1 MNTVPNYQEL
11 LAETYSENAK
21 NLLVDFEDYDEN
33 QHLDGY
39 EEREYSN
46 YKVPD
51 PDKFNQFQGDRGV
64 PENVVQVKPLDKGK
78 GTVKRDTDVRNVV
91 LNIDSSF
98 RANSVPTNSDGT
110 TTVSQTSWFLFGSS
124 RIYKNISSVK
134 LTSVEFPN
142 TFYSFSASR
151 GNTSF
156 TLTITQGPK
165 IGIYNIVVPD
175 GNYQN
180 SDTVLTLDPTALIN
194 AIKKYITDA
203 VVDGGLGITGFNIT
217 YDNQVQKITFSYG
230 GSFSI
235 TFPDSNSNIYK
246 NGIGYNLGFYKKS
259 YSSAYSTIARSY
271 QITSDIL
278 PDAVQDKYIYIQIND
293 WNLIDRQDMNQTS
306 YPVFA
311 KIQLPGTKNTII
323 FDSNYINSTTKE
335 YFFQQPVNIQKMEIK
350 LLDALGNVID
360 TNGDNWSMTLEL
372 KQVNDYST
380 YEELNRL

>member
-1 MNTVPNYQEL
+1 MSAVPNYQEL
-11 LAETYSENAK
+11 LAETYQENAK
-21 NLLVDFEDYDEN
+21 NLLVEYEDYDEN
-33 QHLDGY
+33 QHIEGY
-39 EEREYSN
+39 AEDEYSN

-51 PDKFNQFQGDRGV
+51 PDKFNQFQGDRGI
-64 PENVVQVKPLDKGK
+64 PENVVQVKPVDKGK

-98 RANSVPTNSDGT
+98 RANAVPTAADGT
-110 TTVSQTSWFLFGSS
+110 TAVSQTSWFLFGSS

-156 TLTITQGPK
+156 TLTITQGPYL
-165 IGIYNIVVPD
+165 GTYEVVIPD

-180 SDTVLTLDPTALIN
+180 SDTVLTLDPTTLIST
-194 AIKKYITDA
+194 IQTQITA
-203 VVDGGLGITGFNIT
+203 SEANGGLNIPGFTLT
-217 YDNQVQKITFSYG
+217 YNSQTQKITLAFNA
-230 GSFSI
+230 SFTL
-235 TFPDSNSNIYK
+235 TFPQASSNVYG
-246 NGIGYNLGFYKKS
+246 NGIGYNLGLYKQTYTS
-259 YSSAYSTIARSY
+259 IRSGRLY
-271 QITSDIL
+271 QVTSDIL

-311 KIQLPGTKNTII
+311 KIQLPGTKNTVI

-350 LLDALGNVID
+350 LLDALGNVLN
-360 TNGDNWSMTLEL
+360 TNGENWSMTLEL
-372 KQVNDYST
+372 RQVNDYST

>member
-46 YKVPD
+46 YKVAD

-98 RANSVPTNSDGT
+98 RSNAVPTANDGS

-156 TLTITQGPK
+156 TLTINQGSK
-165 IGIYNIVVPD
+165 LGTYQVIIPD

-194 AIKKYITDA
+194 AIKTYITDTVA
-203 VVDGGLGITGFNIT
+203 NGGLGITGFNIT
-217 YDNQVQKITFSYG
+217 YDNQTQKITFSYPL
-230 GSFSI
+230 SFSI
-235 TFPDSNSNIYK
+235 VFPTSNSNVYK
-246 NGIGYNLGFYKKS
+246 NGIGYNLGFYKQS
-259 YSSAYSTIARSY
+259 YTSTAFRTQ

-360 TNGDNWSMTLEL
+360 TNGENWSMTLEL

>member
-1 MNTVPNYQEL
+1 MNTVPNYQEI
-11 LAETYSENAK
+11 LAETYQESAK

-33 QHLDGY
+33 QQIDGY
-39 EEREYSN
+39 AEEEYSN
-46 YKVPD
+46 YKVSD
-51 PDKFNQFQGDRGV
+51 PERFNQFQGDRGV
-64 PENVVQVKPLDKGK
+64 PENVVQVKPVDKGK

-98 RANSVPTNSDGT
+98 RANAVPTAADGT
-110 TTVSQTSWFLFGSS
+110 TAVSQTSWFLFGSS

-142 TFYSFSASR
+142 TFYSFSESR

-156 TLTITQGPK
+156 TLTINQGPSLGSYQVL
-165 IGIYNIVVPD
+165 IPD

-180 SDTVLTLDPTALIN
+180 SDTVLTLDPTTLIN
-194 AIKKYITDA
+194 TIKTEITTSVA
-203 VVDGGLGITGFNIT
+203 NGGLGLSAFNIT
-217 YDNQVQKITFSYG
+217 YDSQTQKITFSFNA
-230 GSFSI
+230 SFTI
-235 TFPDSNSNIYK
+235 TFPSSNSNVYR
-246 NGIGYNLGFYKKS
+246 NGIGYNLGFYKQS
-259 YSSAYSTIARSY
+259 YTSSVVGRTN

-311 KIQLPGTKNTII
+311 KIQLPGTKNTIV
-323 FDSNYINSTTKE
+323 FDSNYINSSTKE
-335 YFFQQPVNIQKMEIK
+335 YFFQQPVNIQKLEIK

-360 TNGDNWSMTLEL
+360 TNGENWSMTLEL

>member
-1 MNTVPNYQEL
+1 MNVPTYQEL
-11 LAETYSENAK
+11 RAEVYQQNPRD
-21 NLLVDFEDYDEN
+21 LLVEYADYDEDH
-33 QHLDGY
+33 HLDGY
-39 EEREYSN
+39 AEREYSN
-46 YKVPD
+46 YRVENPET
-51 PDKFNQFQGDRGV
+51 FNRFHGDRGV
-64 PENVVQVKPLDKGK
+64 PDNVVQVKPLDKGK
-78 GTVKRDTDVRNVV
+78 GTVKRDTDVRNVI

-98 RANSVPTNSDGT
+98 RANAVPTSTDGT

-151 GNTSF
+151 GNTNF
-156 TLTITQGPK
+156 TLTILSGASQGVH
-165 IGIYNIVVPD
+165 NVVIPD

-180 SDTVLTLDPTALIN
+180 SDTVLTLDPTQLITT
-194 AIKKYITDA
+194 IQTYITDTIA
-203 VVDGGLGITGFNIT
+203 NGGLGIPGFTIT
-217 YDNQVQKITFSYG
+217 YNGQTQKITFAFASP
-230 GSFSI
+230 FTI
-235 TFPDSNSNIYK
+235 TFPNSTSNVYG
-246 NGIGYNLGFYKKS
+246 NGIGYNLGLYQKS
-259 YSSAYSTIARSY
+259 YNATKLRTY

-311 KIQLPGTKNTII
+311 KIQLPGTKNTIV
-323 FDSNYINSTTKE
+323 FDSNFVNSSTKE

-360 TNGDNWSMTLEL
+360 TNGENWSMTLEL
-372 KQVNDYST
+372 KQVNDYAT
-380 YEELNRL
+380 YEELNKL

>member
-1 MNTVPNYQEL
+1 MNSVPNYQEL
-11 LAETYSENAK
+11 LAETYQENAK
-21 NLLVDFEDYDEN
+21 NLLLEYEDYGEE
-33 QHLDGY
+33 QVLEGY
-39 EEREYSN
+39 AEKEYSD
-46 YKVPD
+46 YKVSD
-51 PDKFNQFQGDRGV
+51 PDKFNRFQGDRGV
-64 PENVVQVKPLDKGK
+64 PENVVQVKPVDKGK

-98 RANSVPTNSDGT
+98 RSNAVPTSTDGT
-110 TTVSQTSWFLFGSS
+110 TAVSQTSWFLFGSS

-156 TLTITQGPK
+156 TLTINQGQYL
-165 IGIYNIVVPD
+165 GTYQVVIPD

-180 SDTVLTLDPTALIN
+180 SNEVLTLDPTTLIQT
-194 AIKKYITDA
+194 IQSEITTS
-203 VVDGGLGITGFNIT
+203 VGNGGLGITGFTIT
-217 YDNQVQKITFSYG
+217 YNDQTQKITFSFNA
-230 GSFSI
+230 SFTI
-235 TFPDSNSNIYK
+235 TFPESNSNVYK
-246 NGIGYNLGFYKKS
+246 NGIGYNLGFYKQS
-259 YSSAYSTIARSY
+259 YTSTALRTN

-335 YFFQQPVNIQKMEIK
+335 YFFQQPINIQKMEIK

-360 TNGDNWSMTLEL
+360 TNGENWSMTLEL
-372 KQVNDYST
+372 KQVNDFST

>member
-1 MNTVPNYQEL
+1 MNTVPNYQQL
-11 LAETYSENAK
+11 VAEYQRNPRD
-21 NLLVDFEDYDEN
+21 LLVEYAEYDED
-33 QHLDGY
+33 HELDGY

-46 YKVPD
+46 YKVSNPGE
-51 PDKFNQFQGDRGV
+51 FNRFQGDRGV
-64 PENVVQVKPLDKGK
+64 PENVVQVKPIDKGK

-98 RANSVPTNSDGT
+98 RANAVPTGVDGT

-156 TLTITQGPK
+156 TLNINQGPK
-165 IGIYNIVVPD
+165 IGVYQVVIPD

-180 SDTVLTLDPTALIN
+180 SDTVLTLDPTTLIN
-194 AIKKYITDA
+194 TIKTYITDTTSN
-203 VVDGGLGITGFNIT
+203 GGLGITGFNIT
-217 YDNQVQKITFSYG
+217 YDNQTQKITFSYA

-235 TFPDSNSNIYK
+235 TFPDSNSNVYK
-246 NGIGYNLGFYKKS
+246 NGIGYNLGFYQKS
-259 YSSAYSTIARSY
+259 YTSTAFRTQ

-311 KIQLPGTKNTII
+311 KIQLPGTKNTIV
-323 FDSNYINSTTKE
+323 FDSNFVNSSTKE
-335 YFFQQPVNIQKMEIK
+335 YFFQQPVNIQKLEIK

-360 TNGDNWSMTLEL
+360 TNGENWSMTLEL